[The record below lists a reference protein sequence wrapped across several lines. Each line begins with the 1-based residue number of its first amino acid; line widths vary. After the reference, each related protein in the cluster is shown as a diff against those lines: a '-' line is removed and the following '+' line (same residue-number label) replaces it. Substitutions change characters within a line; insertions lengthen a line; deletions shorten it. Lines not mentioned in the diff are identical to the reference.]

1 MSTFLNNAKIKCA
14 SFTRTYGPMSTIQRA
29 RKYTTPELTVQ
40 DGNFGSL
47 RCGEGL
53 VGRGVGGCFPSVL
66 VGPNTLQNGKMATF
80 CTSAICRK
88 PAAAPPHRDFLTP
101 RGVQWPYRT
110 TVCDL
115 PRQKIWQ
122 TEGNNRYQGFLPI
135 RKYGKQKETTDI
147 KGFCPLENMANRR
160 KQQIS
165 RVFAH

>member
-53 VGRGVGGCFPSVL
+53 VGRGWWGDASPRSLLDQTRCKMVKWQLFAPRLFVGNLLLLLLTEIFLLREGFKDRTGQPCAIFPV
-66 VGPNTLQNGKMATF
+66 
-80 CTSAICRK
+80 
-88 PAAAPPHRDFLTP
+88 
-101 RGVQWPYRT
+101 
-110 TVCDL
+110 
-115 PRQKIWQ
+115 
-122 TEGNNRYQGFLPI
+122 
-135 RKYGKQKETTDI
+135 RKYGKHKETTDI
-147 KGFCPLENMANRR
+147 KGFWQLENMANRR